1 MDLTFF
7 GDLPLHPL
15 VVHFAIVLVPLASLF
30 FIIASLIPR
39 ASSKLMGFAAL
50 SLVVSLPFVFLAQ
63 QSGEA
68 LTEVYTTPTEHIE
81 NGELMLPVVGAA
93 ATLAVLA
100 WLSMRLRFP
109 SLVIAIVKL
118 LGVGAA
124 GAAIWFTVLT
134 GHSGALATWGG
145 VVAGETVEEVP
156 APAEDEPVVEEAP
169 VEESAP
175 PAGAAALTAEEVA
188 LRNTVD
194 NCWVII
200 EGNVYDMTPFASRHP
215 GGQSNIERLCG
226 TDGTALFQGQ
236 HGGSSEPAAELEQLL
251 LGPLE

>member
-1 MDLTFF
+1 
-7 GDLPLHPL
+7 
-15 VVHFAIVLVPLASLF
+15 
-30 FIIASLIPR
+30 
-39 ASSKLMGFAAL
+39 MGFG
-50 SLVVSLPFVFLAQ
+50 SLGLVLSLPFVFLAQ
-63 QSGEA
+63 ESGEA
-68 LTEVYTTPTEHIE
+68 LSEVYTTPSEHIE

-93 ATLAVLA
+93 AALAVLA
-100 WLSMRLRFP
+100 WLAMRLRFP
-109 SLVIAIVKL
+109 SILVAIVKL
-118 LGVGAA
+118 LGVIAA

-145 VVAGETVEEVP
+145 VVTGETMEEAPAPVEE
-156 APAEDEPVVEEAP
+156 EPVVEEAP
-169 VEESAP
+169 VDESAP
-175 PAGAAALTAEEVA
+175 PAEPAVLTAEEVA

-200 EGNVYDMTPFASRHP
+200 DGNVYDMTPFASRHP